1 MVRTLAFAAILL
13 ASASAAAQVAPGP
26 VARRRHGLTF
36 DASVGLGSF
45 RGSKDG
51 AAMRGSQM
59 SLAGPNLGAGWF
71 VSHHLAVGARVA
83 GVYHRAGTGEFLA
96 TAFAGPT
103 AQIWVAPYAWIGAGA
118 GVGMVADPATIF
130 FEGGIL
136 QQSRAF
142 GLALD
147 ARLGLTFNPQHRHTI
162 NVALELIPVFAFGTT
177 YTGLGIVAGYQFL

>member
-13 ASASAAAQVAPGP
+13 ASASADAQVAPGP
-26 VARRRHGLTF
+26 VARRHGLTF

-45 RGSKDG
+45 RGSKEG
-51 AAMRGSQM
+51 AVMRGAQM
-59 SLAGPNLGAGWF
+59 SLAGPNLGVGWF
-71 VSHHLAVGARVA
+71 VNHHLAVGARVA

-118 GVGMVADPATIF
+118 GVGMVADPSLTLY
-130 FEGGIL
+130 EGGIIE
-136 QQSRAF
+136 QSRAF
-142 GLALD
+142 GFALD
-147 ARLGLTFNPQHRHTI
+147 ARLGLTFNPQHRHTV

-177 YTGLGIVAGYQFL
+177 YTGLGILAGYQFL